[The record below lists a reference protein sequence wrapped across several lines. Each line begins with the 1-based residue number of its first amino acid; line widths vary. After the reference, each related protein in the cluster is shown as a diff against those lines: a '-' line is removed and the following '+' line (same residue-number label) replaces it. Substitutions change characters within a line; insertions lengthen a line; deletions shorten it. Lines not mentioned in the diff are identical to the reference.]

1 MALMGLPAPCVLEKK
16 VPSLTAAITSLTHR
30 KNRQRG
36 RFKVYLKQTFGHH
49 NAVFDYLETGEMP
62 ASSTY
67 CGQMLAT
74 GGGEDEECTV
84 KDAVPAAEAAWTPP

>member
-1 MALMGLPAPCVLEKK
+1 MKRVGCRMLISQARRNAVFG
-16 VPSLTAAITSLTHR
+16 
-30 KNRQRG
+30 
-36 RFKVYLKQTFGHH
+36 QTVGHH

>member
-1 MALMGLPAPCVLEKK
+1 MKMNISTRWRAATQAGAPSFVLSGGGKGDD
-16 VPSLTAAITSLTHR
+16 S
-30 KNRQRG
+30 G
-36 RFKVYLKQTFGHH
+36 
-49 NAVFDYLETGEMP
+49 DYILDT